1 MIQFN
6 LLPDVKIKFIKAQ
19 RLKRMVMTIAVVVSA
34 VSLFVTISLFLL
46 INVAQ
51 KKHLADLSEDIS
63 KKSKTLQNTEGL
75 NEMLTVQNQLQSL
88 DRAHDEKP
96 VMSRLSGYI
105 ETITPANVSVSKL
118 ELKFADSSME
128 ISGKSDQLAYINKF
142 VDTIKFTKY
151 TVKGVEGEKDAFSKV
166 VLDAFDKNE
175 NGITYT
181 IKFTFDPTIF
191 DTKSDVKINVP
202 TMTTNRSA
210 SDKPSALFEASP
222 LPKETEEEDR

>member
-6 LLPDVKIKFIKAQ
+6 LLPDVKIKYIKAQ
-19 RLKRMVMTIAVVVSA
+19 RTKRMVMTIAVLVSA
-34 VSLFVTISLFLL
+34 VSLFIMISLFLL

-51 KKHLADLSEDIS
+51 KKHLADLSDDIS

-88 DRAHDEKP
+88 DKAHEEKP
-96 VMSRLSGYI
+96 VVSRLSGYI

-118 ELKFADSSME
+118 ELKFVDSTVA
-128 ISGKSDQLAYINKF
+128 ISGKAEQLAHINKF

-151 TVKGVEGEKDAFSKV
+151 TVKDVEGEKDAFSKV
-166 VLDAFDKNE
+166 VLDAFDKND

-181 IKFTFDPTIF
+181 IKFVFDPTIF
-191 DTKSDVKINVP
+191 DTRSEVKINVP
-202 TMTTNRSA
+202 SITTNRSA
-210 SDKPSALFEASP
+210 SEKPSALFQASP
-222 LPKETEEEDR
+222 LPKETEEENR